1 VEKKKLRSAARIFG
15 VRHWL
20 YSTLT
25 ILFIFTSNCSF
36 TDAQTAG
43 NGERMSKVTP
53 ELVALYDQYSAYVAS
68 HGAGAFR
75 PADPLV
81 RGIDDRAVVDAVAS
95 GDAEVLKS
103 DLVSLGM
110 RNAVAFGRVVSG
122 ELPISAIPALNALPS
137 LQFAR
142 AAALST
148 RGEPHPGR

>member
-1 VEKKKLRSAARIFG
+1 MCY
-15 VRHWL
+15 WL
-20 YSTLT
+20 YLALT
-25 ILFIFTSNCSF
+25 VALIFVDNCSF
-36 TDAQTAG
+36 TGAQIAG

-75 PADPLV
+75 PADPMV
-81 RGIDDRAVVDAVAS
+81 RVIDDRVVIDAVAS

-103 DLVSLGM
+103 DVVSLGM

-122 ELPISAIPALNALPS
+122 ELPISAISALNVLPS

-148 RGEPHPGR
+148 RGESHRGR

>member
-1 VEKKKLRSAARIFG
+1 M
-15 VRHWL
+15 RHWL

-25 ILFIFTSNCSF
+25 ILFIFTSNCGF
-36 TDAQTAG
+36 TGAQTAG

-68 HGAGAFR
+68 HRAGAFR
-75 PADPLV
+75 PADPLARV
-81 RGIDDRAVVDAVAS
+81 IDDRVVVDAVAS

-103 DLVSLGM
+103 DVVSLGM